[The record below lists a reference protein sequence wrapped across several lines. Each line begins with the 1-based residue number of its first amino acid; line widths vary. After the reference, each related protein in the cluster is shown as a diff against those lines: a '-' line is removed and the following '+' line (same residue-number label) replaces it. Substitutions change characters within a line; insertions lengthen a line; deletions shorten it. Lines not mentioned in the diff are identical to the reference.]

1 MGDVINLNQYRKR
14 RERDEKAKK
23 ARESRAKSGRTRAN
37 KVSQRQEMEKT
48 GEELER
54 KRLKPVA
61 AKDPSPDSEAEP
73 GPKPDTKREPPED
86 GTPSAV

>member
-23 ARESRAKSGRTRAN
+23 ARENRAKSGRTRAN
-37 KVSQRQEMEKT
+37 KAGQRHEADKT

-54 KRLKPVA
+54 KRLTPTSEGSSYT
-61 AKDPSPDSEAEP
+61 DPGTKPDS
-73 GPKPDTKREPPED
+73 KREPPED
-86 GTPSAV
+86 STPSAG